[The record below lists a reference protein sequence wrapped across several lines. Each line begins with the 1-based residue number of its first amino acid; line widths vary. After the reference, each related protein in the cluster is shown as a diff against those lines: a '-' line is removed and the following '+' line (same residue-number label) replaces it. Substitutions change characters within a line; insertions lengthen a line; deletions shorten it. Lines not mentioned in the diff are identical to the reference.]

1 MERTIGG
8 RKKLKLSIPL
18 IIASGPAGFGEY
30 GKLEDFPW
38 EDVGA
43 FTLKTVTFKG
53 KEGNKPPRMYAKNGY
68 IINRIGLENPG
79 INAFLEALQA
89 KEFDWLFEKTSVIL
103 SLGGDSY
110 EEYVE
115 ISKLIKPYANRFKA
129 IEYNFSC
136 PNVKHG
142 GLSIIASKD
151 EWVKLLYEIRSILD
165 QEFLVAKLGIEGGFV
180 EHQAKIVSDAGWDG
194 VTVVNTVRGLMFN
207 DEGEMIVGGL
217 SGPNLFPI
225 TLRAV
230 FEVRKLNPKLYI
242 IASGGIY
249 NGDDA
254 IKLLKVGAD
263 AVSVGSLLLKN
274 EKVVSQ
280 IAHHVREYLGNSS

>member
-1 MERTIGG
+1 M
-8 RKKLKLSIPL
+8 LKLSIPL

-30 GKLEDFPW
+30 GRLEDFPW
-38 EDVGA
+38 ESVGA

-79 INAFLEALQA
+79 INAFLEAIRA
-89 KEFDWLFEKTSVIL
+89 KEFDWLFEKASVIL
-103 SLGGDSY
+103 SLGGDGY

-115 ISKLIKPYANRFKA
+115 ISKLIKPYADRFSA

-142 GLSIIASKD
+142 GLSIIANKD
-151 EWVKLLYEIRSILD
+151 EWCKLLYEIRKILD
-165 QEFLVAKLGIEGGFV
+165 RQFLIAKLGIEGGFV
-180 EHQAKIVSDAGWDG
+180 EHQAKNVSDAGWDG
-194 VTVVNTVRGLMFN
+194 VTVINTVRGLMFN

-217 SGPNLFPI
+217 SGPNLLPI
-225 TLRAV
+225 ALRAV
-230 FEVRKLNPKLYI
+230 FEVRKLNPELYI

-249 NGDDA
+249 DGDDA
-254 IKLLKVGAD
+254 VKMLKVGAD

-274 EKVVSQ
+274 EKVISK
-280 IAHHVREYLGNSS
+280 IAHRVLEYLGKSS